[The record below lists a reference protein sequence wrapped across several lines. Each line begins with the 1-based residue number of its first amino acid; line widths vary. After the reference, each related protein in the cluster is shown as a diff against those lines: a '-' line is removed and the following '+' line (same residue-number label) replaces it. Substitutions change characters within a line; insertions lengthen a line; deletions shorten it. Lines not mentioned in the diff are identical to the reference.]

1 MTRYG
6 SRTSHRI
13 SVVLAYLQIAI
24 VLLVLLFPILW
35 MISSSLK
42 NNVDIIAYPPRLLA
56 PPTMDNYRHLFGNY
70 PFVRYTI
77 NSVIIVSGS
86 TLLGMILGVPAAYAA
101 ARFKMQSYAFLT
113 LVARMAPGI
122 LFLLPWYVVA
132 INLKITDN
140 YLSLIAAHTVV
151 TMPVIIWLMISFFE
165 ELPVEVEESGRI
177 DGCSRWQV
185 LTHIALP
192 MALPGISVSAI
203 LAFIFSWN
211 YFLFALVLSGFNTA
225 PLTVAAFNFIGVAAV
240 DWGGLMSAAT
250 MISLPPLILLLF
262 VQRWLVRGLTAGAV
276 KG

>member
-6 SRTSHRI
+6 SPFRHRVGVI
-13 SVVLAYLQIAI
+13 LGYLQIGI
-24 VLLVLLFPILW
+24 VLAVLLFPIFW
-35 MISSSLK
+35 MVSSSLK
-42 NNVDIIAYPPRLLA
+42 NNVDIIAYPPRLLTI
-56 PPTMDNYRHLFGNY
+56 PTLDNYRHLFGNY
-70 PFVRYTI
+70 PFVRYTV
-77 NSVIIVSGS
+77 NSAIIVFGS
-86 TLLGMILGVPAAYAA
+86 TALGLVLGVPAAYAA
-101 ARFKMQSYAFLT
+101 ARYRMYSYAFLT

-132 INLKITDN
+132 INLHITDN

-165 ELPVEVEESGRI
+165 ELPVEVEESGLM
-177 DGCSRWQV
+177 DGCNRWQV
-185 LTHIALP
+185 LTHIAIP
-192 MALPGISVSAI
+192 MALPGLSVSAI

>member
-1 MTRYG
+1 MSRQR
-6 SRTSHRI
+6 SRTGQRLSATFAYVQI
-13 SVVLAYLQIAI
+13 VL
-24 VLLVLLFPILW
+24 VLLVLLFPIYW

-42 NNVDIIAYPPRLLA
+42 NNVDIIAYPPRLVAA
-56 PPTMDNYRHLFGNY
+56 PTLDNYRNLFTNY

-77 NSVIIVSGS
+77 NSFVIVFGS
-86 TLLGMILGVPAAYAA
+86 TGLGLLLGVPAAYAA
-101 ARFKMQSYAFLT
+101 ARYRMQSYAFLT

-122 LFLLPWYVVA
+122 LFLIPWYVIA
-132 INLKITDN
+132 INLHLTDS
-140 YLSLIAAHTVV
+140 YISLIAAHTVV

-165 ELPVEVEESGRI
+165 ELPVEVEESALI
-177 DGCSRWQV
+177 DGCSRIQV

-192 MALPGISVSAI
+192 MSLPGLSVSAI

-225 PLTVAAFNFIGVAAV
+225 PLTVAAFNFIGVAAI
-240 DWGGLMSAAT
+240 DWGGLMAAAT
-250 MISLPPLILLLF
+250 VICLPPLILLLF